1 MLSKGWEWYF
11 YCFFKVKEVELM
23 LRIIFLV
30 FILLPFSVQALVL
43 DWSGSYQLEFNT
55 LQKGDFEEWGHS
67 ELFHNLHLKPD
78 IKAFDGVRV
87 RSWFQFVSQRAGS
100 SVDKFSSQ
108 EGIGFGLYNQDDV
121 SLPFLSVRDLYLEVT
136 HDFGLLQIGWKPHH
150 FGLGMFYNDSSELF
164 SPVYNLEGSKG
175 FISWRGFIG
184 SSYYI
189 QPMVH
194 YLDNTLFNLF
204 IQAGF
209 TRDNYGLEFMY
220 KARSQGL
227 KREGLEHSPSYIGA
241 YAYYK
246 KDGLAVSIEG
256 GMSGDEEDVYGGVVD
271 VDWQTPVS
279 WLNVGLDLGIATT
292 GDTESFSFDPS
303 YSSKLSFLIEEYKK
317 PKSKASSEAESFEI
331 LDSPV
336 PSVVDSAGKQNLNYY
351 AFNSAFYIAPS
362 VRFSLSDSL
371 SLQPVFSTHFS
382 YSSFNILLHH
392 AELNLEYQLVEGL
405 VWNTG
410 VGVLFPTDDDDW
422 HFGVISQAAITF

>member
-1 MLSKGWEWYF
+1 
-11 YCFFKVKEVELM
+11 M
-23 LRIIFLV
+23 LRIVCLI

-43 DWSGSYQLEFNT
+43 DWSGAYQLEFNT

-87 RSWFQFVSQRAGS
+87 RSWFQLVSQNTDS
-100 SVDKFSSQ
+100 SVDKFASQ
-108 EGIGFGLYNQDDV
+108 EGFGFGLYNQDNI
-121 SLPFLSVRDLYLEVT
+121 SLPFISVRDLYLEVT
-136 HDFGLLQIGWKPHH
+136 HDFGLLQVGWKPHH
-150 FGLGMFYNDSSELF
+150 FGLGMFYNDSSDLF

-175 FISWRGFIG
+175 FVSWRGFIG

-227 KREGLEHSPSYIGA
+227 KKEELEHSPSYIGA

-246 KDGLAVSIEG
+246 KEGLAVSIEG
-256 GMSGDEEDVYGGVVD
+256 GMSGEEEDVYGGVVD

-279 WLNVGLDLGIATT
+279 WLGVGLDLGIATAEEA
-292 GDTESFSFDPS
+292 ESFSFDPS
-303 YSSKLSFLIEEYKK
+303 YSSQLSFLLEEYEKLK
-317 PKSKASSEAESFEI
+317 PKPAENAKELLAKKADI
-331 LDSPV
+331 
-336 PSVVDSAGKQNLNYY
+336 KYY
-351 AFNSAFYIAPS
+351 SFNSAFYVAPS

-382 YSSFNILLHH
+382 YPSFNILLHQ
-392 AELNLEYQLVEGL
+392 AELKLEYQLAEGL

-410 VGVLFPTDDDDW
+410 VGILIPEEEHW

>member
-1 MLSKGWEWYF
+1 MRCIIYF
-11 YCFFKVKEVELM
+11 
-23 LRIIFLV
+23 IFV
-30 FILLPFSVQALVL
+30 VSSFSVQALVL

-87 RSWFQFVSQRAGS
+87 RSWLQLVSQKTDS

-108 EGIGFGLYNQDDV
+108 EGFGFGLYNQDSL
-121 SLPFLSVRDLYLEVT
+121 SLPVLSFRDLYLEVT
-136 HDFGLLQIGWKPHH
+136 HDFGLLQVGWKPHH
-150 FGLGMFYNDSSELF
+150 FGLGMFYNDGSELF

-184 SSYYI
+184 SSYYL

-209 TRDNYGLEFMY
+209 TKDNYGLELMY

-227 KREGLEHSPSYIGA
+227 KKEELKPSPSYIGA

-246 KDGLAVSIEG
+246 KDSLAVSIEG
-256 GMSGDEEDVYGGVVD
+256 GMTGDEEDVYGGVVD
-271 VDWQTPVS
+271 IDWQTPVS
-279 WLNVGLDLGIATT
+279 WMGVGLNLGIATV

-303 YSSKLSFLIEEYKK
+303 YSSKLSFLIEEYEK
-317 PKSKASSEAESFEI
+317 PKPKASSEAAALAFEI
-331 LDSPV
+331 PV
-336 PSVVDSAGKQNLNYY
+336 ESTEVGAGESKKQSLNYV
-351 AFNSAFYIAPS
+351 FNSAFYIAPS

-392 AELNLEYQLVEGL
+392 AELKLEYQLVEGL

-410 VGVLFPTDDDDW
+410 VGVLFPEEDDW

>member
-1 MLSKGWEWYF
+1 MRIFIYF
-11 YCFFKVKEVELM
+11 
-23 LRIIFLV
+23 IFV
-30 FILLPFSVQALVL
+30 ISAFSVQALVL

-87 RSWFQFVSQRAGS
+87 RSWLQLVSQKADS
-100 SVDKFSSQ
+100 SVDKFSAQ
-108 EGIGFGLYNQDDV
+108 EGFGFGLYNQDTL
-121 SLPFLSVRDLYLEVT
+121 SLPVPSVRDLYLEVT
-136 HDFGLLQIGWKPHH
+136 HDFGFLQVGWKPHH
-150 FGLGMFYNDSSELF
+150 FGLGMFYNNSSELF

-175 FISWRGFIG
+175 FISWRGFVG

-189 QPMVH
+189 QPMIH
-194 YLDNTLFNLF
+194 YLDHTLFNLF

-220 KARSQGL
+220 KTRSQGL
-227 KREGLEHSPSYIGA
+227 KKEELEHSPSYIGA

-246 KDGLAVSIEG
+246 KNGFSISIEG

-271 VDWQTPVS
+271 IDWQTPVS
-279 WLNVGLDLGIATT
+279 WMNVGLDLGIATAD
-292 GDTESFSFDPS
+292 DTESFSFDPS

-317 PKSKASSEAESFEI
+317 SKPQPAASSNNEVSSNSFVVPESNTVKNTEE
-331 LDSPV
+331 LKKKNV
-336 PSVVDSAGKQNLNYY
+336 NY
-351 AFNSAFYIAPS
+351 AFNSAFYVAPS

-382 YSSFNILLHH
+382 YSSFNILFHH
-392 AELNLEYQLVEGL
+392 AELKLEYQLTEGL

-410 VGVLFPTDDDDW
+410 VGVLFPEEDDW